1 MEQILYNHAFP
12 EAYDNFVSD
21 VTKENNDRALLVTG
35 ILTITVIGIAILY
48 KHSQLIQIENKKIVV
63 KFN

>member
-21 VTKENNDRALLVTG
+21 VTKENNDRTLLVAG
-35 ILTITVIGIAILY
+35 ILTITVIGIAVLY
-48 KHSQLIQIENKKIVV
+48 KHYQLIQIENKKNVI
-63 KFN
+63 KIN